1 MKKMKTSNSKLLKMD
16 VIYYCKELSNEERVN
31 ILFDVAKRDAKEKSC
46 ELNKVIVIDSMEDFE
61 KEMDHSFSDKSV
73 DYVILFNVEE
83 MEKNLFQMKHE

>member
-1 MKKMKTSNSKLLKMD
+1 MKKITSKPLMMD
-16 VIYYCKELSNEERVN
+16 VTYYYKELSNKERIN
-31 ILFDVAKRDAKEKSC
+31 TLFDVAKRDAIEKSC

-83 MEKNLFQMKHE
+83 MEKNVFQMERK